1 MNILSFLNRYLL
13 QKNIYFSHYNKN
25 NFSSLSFKYNILT
38 VCIRNLECVI
48 ILIIIFQIRIQLTSK
63 IFHSTHVFQLIIT
76 IVMISL
82 ILITILFLF
91 KKEINDNLFNTDLCN
106 TNNILYYNNKTKK
119 DSNKDTQIKFI
130 SKKEIL
136 DKNSIKN
143 IKLIYR
149 KVAYYKHF
157 KSIFA
162 KYIKDKA
169 NKLKNICFPHYN
181 KNNFSALSY
190 KYTGNPKE
198 ADNFKFLSFKV
209 KDIITMG
216 KDIKIKNRQYNNELL
231 IRYIEENKELTKD
244 KEAYIELINFL
255 NNSVEEEITIFYSDK
270 LEYVNLVN
278 DVKCRVFDKHFKSE
292 TGISLLDR
300 NGFIQVLKK

>member
-1 MNILSFLNRYLL
+1 MCYNR
-13 QKNIYFSHYNKN
+13 HN
-25 NFSSLSFKYNILT
+25 NFSDNDSFGSPDFSFNSYFSTDNNNRYDFIDVYKDNDFILYNNNFDLP
-38 VCIRNLECVI
+38 
-48 ILIIIFQIRIQLTSK
+48 F
-63 IFHSTHVFQLIIT
+63 
-76 IVMISL
+76 ISQENK
-82 ILITILFLF
+82 LFE
-91 KKEINDNLFNTDLCN
+91 KEINDNLINTDLCN
-106 TNNILYYNNKTKK
+106 TNNILYYNNKSKK

-136 DKNSIKN
+136 DKNSINN

-149 KVAYYKHF
+149 KDAYYKHF

-162 KYIKDKA
+162 RYIKDKA

-244 KEAYIELINFL
+244 MEAYIDLINFL
-255 NNSVEEEITIFYSDK
+255 NNSVEEEIIIFYNDK
-270 LEYVNLVN
+270 LEYENLVN
-278 DVKCRVFDKHFKSE
+278 DLKCIFFDKHFKFE
-292 TGISLLDR
+292 TGFSLLDK
-300 NGFIQVLKK
+300 NGFIQVLKKQN

>member
-1 MNILSFLNRYLL
+1 MC
-13 QKNIYFSHYNKN
+13 YNPHN
-25 NFSSLSFKYNILT
+25 NFSDNDSIGSPDFSFNSYFSTDNNNRYDFIDVDNDNDFIL
-38 VCIRNLECVI
+38 NNNNFDLP
-48 ILIIIFQIRIQLTSK
+48 F
-63 IFHSTHVFQLIIT
+63 
-76 IVMISL
+76 ISQENK
-82 ILITILFLF
+82 LFE
-91 KKEINDNLFNTDLCN
+91 KEINDNLFNTDLCN
-106 TNNILYYNNKTKK
+106 TNNILYHNNKSKK

-136 DKNSIKN
+136 DKNNINN

-149 KVAYYKHF
+149 KDAYYKHF

-162 KYIKDKA
+162 RYIKDKA

-190 KYTGNPKE
+190 KYTGNTKE
-198 ADNFKFLSFKV
+198 ADNLKFLSLNV
-209 KDIITMG
+209 KDIIIMG
-216 KDIKIKNRQYNNELL
+216 KDIKRKNRQYNNELL
-231 IRYIEENKELTKD
+231 IRYIEANKELTKD
-244 KEAYIELINFL
+244 KEAYIDLINFM
-255 NNSVEEEITIFYSDK
+255 NNSVEEELIIFYNDK

-278 DVKCRVFDKHFKSE
+278 DVKCRLFDKHFKSE

>member
-1 MNILSFLNRYLL
+1 MCYNPHNNFLDNDSIGSPDFSFNSYFSTDNNNRYDFIDVYKDNDFIL
-13 QKNIYFSHYNKN
+13 NNN
-25 NFSSLSFKYNILT
+25 NFDLPF
-38 VCIRNLECVI
+38 
-48 ILIIIFQIRIQLTSK
+48 
-63 IFHSTHVFQLIIT
+63 
-76 IVMISL
+76 ISQENK
-82 ILITILFLF
+82 LFE
-91 KKEINDNLFNTDLCN
+91 KQINDNLFNTDLCN
-106 TNNILYYNNKTKK
+106 TNNILYYNNKSKK

-136 DKNSIKN
+136 DKNNINN

-149 KVAYYKHF
+149 KDAYYKHF

-162 KYIKDKA
+162 RYIKDKA

-244 KEAYIELINFL
+244 MEAYIDLINFL
-255 NNSVEEEITIFYSDK
+255 NNSVEEEIF
-270 LEYVNLVN
+270 L
-278 DVKCRVFDKHFKSE
+278 F
-292 TGISLLDR
+292 
-300 NGFIQVLKK
+300 

>member
-1 MNILSFLNRYLL
+1 MCYNPHNNFLDNDSIGSPDFSFNSYFSTDNNNRYDFIDVDNDNDFIL
-13 QKNIYFSHYNKN
+13 NNN
-25 NFSSLSFKYNILT
+25 NFDLPF
-38 VCIRNLECVI
+38 
-48 ILIIIFQIRIQLTSK
+48 
-63 IFHSTHVFQLIIT
+63 
-76 IVMISL
+76 ISQENK
-82 ILITILFLF
+82 LFE
-91 KKEINDNLFNTDLCN
+91 KEINDNLFNTDLCN
-106 TNNILYYNNKTKK
+106 TNNILYHNNKSKK

-136 DKNSIKN
+136 DKNNINN

-149 KVAYYKHF
+149 KDAYYKHF

-162 KYIKDKA
+162 RYIKDKA

-198 ADNFKFLSFKV
+198 ADNLKFLSLNV
-209 KDIITMG
+209 KDIIIMG
-216 KDIKIKNRQYNNELL
+216 KDIKRKNRQYNNELL
-231 IRYIEENKELTKD
+231 IRYIEAKKELTKD
-244 KEAYIELINFL
+244 KEAYIDLINFL
-255 NNSVEEEITIFYSDK
+255 NNSVEEELIIFYNDK

-278 DVKCRVFDKHFKSE
+278 DVKCRLFDKHFKSE

>member
-1 MNILSFLNRYLL
+1 MC
-13 QKNIYFSHYNKN
+13 YNPHN
-25 NFSSLSFKYNILT
+25 NFSDNDSFGSPDFSFNSYFSTDNNNRYDFIDVDNDNDFIL
-38 VCIRNLECVI
+38 NNNNFDLP
-48 ILIIIFQIRIQLTSK
+48 F
-63 IFHSTHVFQLIIT
+63 
-76 IVMISL
+76 ISQENK
-82 ILITILFLF
+82 LFE
-91 KKEINDNLFNTDLCN
+91 KEINDNLFNTDLCN
-106 TNNILYYNNKTKK
+106 TNNILYHNNKSKK

-136 DKNSIKN
+136 DKNNINN

-149 KVAYYKHF
+149 KDAYYKHF

-162 KYIKDKA
+162 RYIKDKA
-169 NKLKNICFPHYN
+169 NKLKNICFPYYN

-198 ADNFKFLSFKV
+198 ADNLKFLSLNV
-209 KDIITMG
+209 KDIIIMG
-216 KDIKIKNRQYNNELL
+216 KNIKRKNRQYNNELL
-231 IRYIEENKELTKD
+231 IRYIEANKELTKD
-244 KEAYIELINFL
+244 KEAYIDLINFL
-255 NNSVEEEITIFYSDK
+255 NNSVEEELIIFYNDK

-278 DVKCRVFDKHFKSE
+278 DVKCRLFDKHFKSE

>member
-1 MNILSFLNRYLL
+1 MC
-13 QKNIYFSHYNKN
+13 YNPHN
-25 NFSSLSFKYNILT
+25 NFSDNDSIGSPDFSFNSYFSTDNNNRYDFIDVDNDNDFIL
-38 VCIRNLECVI
+38 NNNNFDLP
-48 ILIIIFQIRIQLTSK
+48 F
-63 IFHSTHVFQLIIT
+63 
-76 IVMISL
+76 ISQENK
-82 ILITILFLF
+82 LFE
-91 KKEINDNLFNTDLCN
+91 KEINDNLFNTDLCN
-106 TNNILYYNNKTKK
+106 TNNILYYNNKSKK

-136 DKNSIKN
+136 DKNNINN

-149 KVAYYKHF
+149 KDAYYKHF

-162 KYIKDKA
+162 RYIKDKA

-198 ADNFKFLSFKV
+198 ADNLKFLLLNV
-209 KDIITMG
+209 KDIIIMG
-216 KDIKIKNRQYNNELL
+216 KDIKRKNRQYNNELL
-231 IRYIEENKELTKD
+231 IRYIEANKELTKD
-244 KEAYIELINFL
+244 KEAYIDLINFM
-255 NNSVEEEITIFYSDK
+255 NNSVEEELIIFYNDK

-278 DVKCRVFDKHFKSE
+278 DVKCRLFDKHFKSE

>member
-1 MNILSFLNRYLL
+1 MC
-13 QKNIYFSHYNKN
+13 YNPHN
-25 NFSSLSFKYNILT
+25 NFSDNDSIGSPDFSFNSYFSTDNNNRYDFIDVDNDNDFIL
-38 VCIRNLECVI
+38 NNNNFDLP
-48 ILIIIFQIRIQLTSK
+48 F
-63 IFHSTHVFQLIIT
+63 
-76 IVMISL
+76 ISQENK
-82 ILITILFLF
+82 LFE
-91 KKEINDNLFNTDLCN
+91 KEINDNLFNTDLCS
-106 TNNILYYNNKTKK
+106 TNNILYYNNKSKK

-136 DKNSIKN
+136 DKNNINN

-149 KVAYYKHF
+149 KDAYYKHF

-162 KYIKDKA
+162 RYIKDKA
-169 NKLKNICFPHYN
+169 NKLKNICFPYYN

-198 ADNFKFLSFKV
+198 ADNLKFLSLNV
-209 KDIITMG
+209 KDIIIMG
-216 KDIKIKNRQYNNELL
+216 KNIKRKNRQYNNELL
-231 IRYIEENKELTKD
+231 IRYIEANKELTKD
-244 KEAYIELINFL
+244 KEAYIDLINFL
-255 NNSVEEEITIFYSDK
+255 NNSVEEELIIFYNDK

-278 DVKCRVFDKHFKSE
+278 DVKCRLFDKHFKSE

>member
-1 MNILSFLNRYLL
+1 MC
-13 QKNIYFSHYNKN
+13 YNPHN
-25 NFSSLSFKYNILT
+25 NFSDNDSIGSPDFSFNSYFSTDNNNRYDFIDVDNDNDFIL
-38 VCIRNLECVI
+38 NNNNFDLP
-48 ILIIIFQIRIQLTSK
+48 F
-63 IFHSTHVFQLIIT
+63 
-76 IVMISL
+76 ISQENK
-82 ILITILFLF
+82 LFE
-91 KKEINDNLFNTDLCN
+91 KEINDNLFNTDLCN
-106 TNNILYYNNKTKK
+106 TNNILYYNNKSKK

-136 DKNSIKN
+136 DKNSINN

-149 KVAYYKHF
+149 KDAYYKHF

-162 KYIKDKA
+162 RYIKDKA
-169 NKLKNICFPHYN
+169 NKLKNICFPYYN

-198 ADNFKFLSFKV
+198 ADNLKFLSLNV
-209 KDIITMG
+209 KDIIIMG
-216 KDIKIKNRQYNNELL
+216 KDIKRKNRQYNNELL

-244 KEAYIELINFL
+244 MEAYIELINFL

-278 DVKCRVFDKHFKSE
+278 DVKCRLFDKHFKSE

>member
-1 MNILSFLNRYLL
+1 MC
-13 QKNIYFSHYNKN
+13 YNPHN
-25 NFSSLSFKYNILT
+25 NFSDNDSIGSPDFSFNSYFSTDNNNRYDFIDVDNDNDFIL
-38 VCIRNLECVI
+38 NNNNFDLP
-48 ILIIIFQIRIQLTSK
+48 F
-63 IFHSTHVFQLIIT
+63 
-76 IVMISL
+76 ISQENK
-82 ILITILFLF
+82 LFE
-91 KKEINDNLFNTDLCN
+91 KEINDNLFNTDLCN
-106 TNNILYYNNKTKK
+106 TNNILYHNNKSKK

-136 DKNSIKN
+136 DKNNINN

-149 KVAYYKHF
+149 KDAYYKHF

-162 KYIKDKA
+162 RYIKDKA
-169 NKLKNICFPHYN
+169 NKLKNICFPYYN

-198 ADNFKFLSFKV
+198 ADNLKFLSLNV
-209 KDIITMG
+209 KDIIIMG
-216 KDIKIKNRQYNNELL
+216 KDIKRKNRQYNNELL
-231 IRYIEENKELTKD
+231 IRYIEANKELTKD
-244 KEAYIELINFL
+244 KEAYIDLINFL
-255 NNSVEEEITIFYSDK
+255 NNSVEQELIIFYNDK

-278 DVKCRVFDKHFKSE
+278 DVKCRLFDKHFKSE

>member
-1 MNILSFLNRYLL
+1 MC
-13 QKNIYFSHYNKN
+13 YNPHN
-25 NFSSLSFKYNILT
+25 NFSDNDSIGSPDFSFNSYFSTDNNNRYDFIDVDNDNDFIL
-38 VCIRNLECVI
+38 NNNNFDLP
-48 ILIIIFQIRIQLTSK
+48 F
-63 IFHSTHVFQLIIT
+63 
-76 IVMISL
+76 ISQENK
-82 ILITILFLF
+82 LFE
-91 KKEINDNLFNTDLCN
+91 KEINDNLFNTDLCN
-106 TNNILYYNNKTKK
+106 TNNILYYNNKSKK

-136 DKNSIKN
+136 DKNSMNN

-149 KVAYYKHF
+149 KDAYYKHF

-162 KYIKDKA
+162 RYIKDKA

-244 KEAYIELINFL
+244 MEAYIDLINFL
-255 NNSVEEEITIFYSDK
+255 NNSVEEEIIIFYNDK
-270 LEYVNLVN
+270 LEYENLVN
-278 DVKCRVFDKHFKSE
+278 DLKCIFFDKHFKFE
-292 TGISLLDR
+292 TGFSLLDK
-300 NGFIQVLKK
+300 NGFIQVLKKQN

>member
-1 MNILSFLNRYLL
+1 MC
-13 QKNIYFSHYNKN
+13 YNPHN
-25 NFSSLSFKYNILT
+25 NFSDNDSIGSPDFSFNSYFSTDNNNRYDFIDVDNDNDFIL
-38 VCIRNLECVI
+38 NNNNFDLP
-48 ILIIIFQIRIQLTSK
+48 F
-63 IFHSTHVFQLIIT
+63 
-76 IVMISL
+76 ISQENK
-82 ILITILFLF
+82 LFE
-91 KKEINDNLFNTDLCN
+91 KEINDNLFNTDLCN
-106 TNNILYYNNKTKK
+106 TNNILYHNNKSKK

-136 DKNSIKN
+136 DKNNINN

-149 KVAYYKHF
+149 KDAYYKHF

-162 KYIKDKA
+162 RYIKDKA

-198 ADNFKFLSFKV
+198 ADNLKFLSLNV
-209 KDIITMG
+209 KDIIIMG
-216 KDIKIKNRQYNNELL
+216 KDIKRKNRQYNNELL
-231 IRYIEENKELTKD
+231 IRYIEANKELTKD
-244 KEAYIELINFL
+244 KEAYIDLINFL
-255 NNSVEEEITIFYSDK
+255 NNSVEEELIIFYNDK

-278 DVKCRVFDKHFKSE
+278 DVKCRLFDKHFKSE

>member
-1 MNILSFLNRYLL
+1 MC
-13 QKNIYFSHYNKN
+13 YNPHN
-25 NFSSLSFKYNILT
+25 NFSDNDSFGSPDFSFNSYFSTDNNNRYDFIDVDNDNDFIL
-38 VCIRNLECVI
+38 NNNNFELP
-48 ILIIIFQIRIQLTSK
+48 F
-63 IFHSTHVFQLIIT
+63 
-76 IVMISL
+76 ISQENK
-82 ILITILFLF
+82 LFE
-91 KKEINDNLFNTDLCN
+91 KEINDNLFNTDLCN
-106 TNNILYYNNKTKK
+106 TNNILYYNNKSKK

-136 DKNSIKN
+136 DKNSINN

-149 KVAYYKHF
+149 KDAYYKHF

-162 KYIKDKA
+162 RYIKDKA

-244 KEAYIELINFL
+244 MEAYIDLINFL
-255 NNSVEEEITIFYSDK
+255 NNSVEEEIIIFYNDK
-270 LEYVNLVN
+270 LEYENLVN
-278 DVKCRVFDKHFKSE
+278 DLKCIFFDKHFKFE
-292 TGISLLDR
+292 TGFSLLDK
-300 NGFIQVLKK
+300 NGFIQVLKKQN

>member
-1 MNILSFLNRYLL
+1 MC
-13 QKNIYFSHYNKN
+13 YNPHN
-25 NFSSLSFKYNILT
+25 NFSDNDSIGSPDFSFNSYFSTDNNNRYDFIDVDNDNDFIL
-38 VCIRNLECVI
+38 NNNNFDLP
-48 ILIIIFQIRIQLTSK
+48 F
-63 IFHSTHVFQLIIT
+63 
-76 IVMISL
+76 ISQENK
-82 ILITILFLF
+82 LFE
-91 KKEINDNLFNTDLCN
+91 KEINDNLFNTDLCN
-106 TNNILYYNNKTKK
+106 TNNILYHNNKSKK

-136 DKNSIKN
+136 DKNNINN

-149 KVAYYKHF
+149 KDAYYKHF

-162 KYIKDKA
+162 RYIKDKA

-244 KEAYIELINFL
+244 MEAYIDLINFL
-255 NNSVEEEITIFYSDK
+255 NNSVEEEIIIFYNDK
-270 LEYVNLVN
+270 LEYENLVN
-278 DVKCRVFDKHFKSE
+278 DLKCIFFDKHFKFE
-292 TGISLLDR
+292 TGFSLLDK
-300 NGFIQVLKK
+300 NGFIQVLIKQN

>member
-1 MNILSFLNRYLL
+1 MC
-13 QKNIYFSHYNKN
+13 YNPHN
-25 NFSSLSFKYNILT
+25 NFSDNDSIGSPDFSFNSYFSTDNNNRYDFIDVDNDNDFIL
-38 VCIRNLECVI
+38 NNNNFDLP
-48 ILIIIFQIRIQLTSK
+48 F
-63 IFHSTHVFQLIIT
+63 
-76 IVMISL
+76 ISQENK
-82 ILITILFLF
+82 LFE
-91 KKEINDNLFNTDLCN
+91 KEINDNLFNTDLCN
-106 TNNILYYNNKTKK
+106 TNNILYYNNKSKK

-136 DKNSIKN
+136 DKNNINN

-149 KVAYYKHF
+149 KDAYYKHF

-162 KYIKDKA
+162 RYIKDKA

-198 ADNFKFLSFKV
+198 ADNLKFLLLNV
-209 KDIITMG
+209 KDIIIMG
-216 KDIKIKNRQYNNELL
+216 KDIKRKNRQYNNELL
-231 IRYIEENKELTKD
+231 IRYIEANKELTKD
-244 KEAYIELINFL
+244 KEAYIDLINFL
-255 NNSVEEEITIFYSDK
+255 NNSVEEELIIFYNDK

-278 DVKCRVFDKHFKSE
+278 DVKCRLFDKHFKSE

>member
-1 MNILSFLNRYLL
+1 MC
-13 QKNIYFSHYNKN
+13 YNPHN
-25 NFSSLSFKYNILT
+25 NFSDNDSIGSPDFSFNSYFSTDNNNRYDFIDVDNDNDFIL
-38 VCIRNLECVI
+38 NNNNFDLP
-48 ILIIIFQIRIQLTSK
+48 F
-63 IFHSTHVFQLIIT
+63 
-76 IVMISL
+76 ISQENK
-82 ILITILFLF
+82 LFE
-91 KKEINDNLFNTDLCN
+91 KEINDNLFNTDLCN

-136 DKNSIKN
+136 DKNNINN

-149 KVAYYKHF
+149 KDAYYKHF

-162 KYIKDKA
+162 RYIKDKA
-169 NKLKNICFPHYN
+169 NKLKNICFPYYN

-198 ADNFKFLSFKV
+198 ADNLKFLSLNV
-209 KDIITMG
+209 KDIIIMG
-216 KDIKIKNRQYNNELL
+216 KNIKRKNRQYNNELL
-231 IRYIEENKELTKD
+231 IRYIEAKKELTKD
-244 KEAYIELINFL
+244 KEAYIDLINFL
-255 NNSVEEEITIFYSDK
+255 NNSVEEELIIFYNDK

-278 DVKCRVFDKHFKSE
+278 DVKCRLFDKHFKSE

>member
-1 MNILSFLNRYLL
+1 MC
-13 QKNIYFSHYNKN
+13 YNPHN
-25 NFSSLSFKYNILT
+25 NFSDNDSIGSPDFSFNSYFSTDNNNRYDFIDVDNDNDFIL
-38 VCIRNLECVI
+38 NNNNFDLP
-48 ILIIIFQIRIQLTSK
+48 F
-63 IFHSTHVFQLIIT
+63 
-76 IVMISL
+76 ISQENK
-82 ILITILFLF
+82 LFE
-91 KKEINDNLFNTDLCN
+91 KEINDNLFNTDLCN
-106 TNNILYYNNKTKK
+106 TNNILYHNNKSKK

-136 DKNSIKN
+136 DKNNINN

-149 KVAYYKHF
+149 KDAYYKHF

-162 KYIKDKA
+162 RYIKDKA

-198 ADNFKFLSFKV
+198 ADNLKFLSLNV
-209 KDIITMG
+209 KDIIIMG
-216 KDIKIKNRQYNNELL
+216 KDIKRKNRQYNNELL
-231 IRYIEENKELTKD
+231 IRYIEAKKELTKD
-244 KEAYIELINFL
+244 KEAYIDLINFL
-255 NNSVEEEITIFYSDK
+255 NNSVEEELIIFYNDK

-278 DVKCRVFDKHFKSE
+278 DVKCRLFDKHFKSE

>member
-1 MNILSFLNRYLL
+1 MC
-13 QKNIYFSHYNKN
+13 YNPHN
-25 NFSSLSFKYNILT
+25 NFSDNDSIGSPDFSFNSYFSTDNNNRYDFIDVDNDNDFIL
-38 VCIRNLECVI
+38 NNNNFDLP
-48 ILIIIFQIRIQLTSK
+48 F
-63 IFHSTHVFQLIIT
+63 
-76 IVMISL
+76 ISQENK
-82 ILITILFLF
+82 LFE
-91 KKEINDNLFNTDLCN
+91 KEINDNLFNTDLCN
-106 TNNILYYNNKTKK
+106 TNNILYHNNKSKK

-136 DKNSIKN
+136 DKNSINN

-149 KVAYYKHF
+149 KDAYYKHF

-162 KYIKDKA
+162 RYIKDKA

-244 KEAYIELINFL
+244 MEAYIDLINFL
-255 NNSVEEEITIFYSDK
+255 NNSIEEEIIIFYNDK
-270 LEYVNLVN
+270 LEYENLVN
-278 DVKCRVFDKHFKSE
+278 DLKCIFFDKHFKFE
-292 TGISLLDR
+292 TGFSLLDK
-300 NGFIQVLKK
+300 NGFIQVLKKQN

>member
-1 MNILSFLNRYLL
+1 MC
-13 QKNIYFSHYNKN
+13 YNPHN
-25 NFSSLSFKYNILT
+25 NFSDNDSIGSPDFSFNSYFSTDNNNRYDFIDVDNDNDFIL
-38 VCIRNLECVI
+38 NNNNFDLP
-48 ILIIIFQIRIQLTSK
+48 F
-63 IFHSTHVFQLIIT
+63 
-76 IVMISL
+76 ISQENK
-82 ILITILFLF
+82 LFE
-91 KKEINDNLFNTDLCN
+91 KEINDNLFNTDLCN
-106 TNNILYYNNKTKK
+106 TNNILYHNNKSKK

-136 DKNSIKN
+136 DKNNINN

-149 KVAYYKHF
+149 KDAYYKHF

-162 KYIKDKA
+162 RYIKDKA
-169 NKLKNICFPHYN
+169 NKLKNICFPYYN

-198 ADNFKFLSFKV
+198 ADNLKFLSLNV
-209 KDIITMG
+209 KDIIIMG
-216 KDIKIKNRQYNNELL
+216 KDIKRKNRQYNNELL
-231 IRYIEENKELTKD
+231 IRYIEAKKELTKD
-244 KEAYIELINFL
+244 KEAYIDLINFL
-255 NNSVEEEITIFYSDK
+255 NNSVEEELIIFYNDK

-278 DVKCRVFDKHFKSE
+278 DVKCRLFDKHFKSE

>member
-1 MNILSFLNRYLL
+1 MC
-13 QKNIYFSHYNKN
+13 YNPHN
-25 NFSSLSFKYNILT
+25 NFSDNDSIGSPDFSFNSYFSTDNNNRYDFIDVDNDNDFIL
-38 VCIRNLECVI
+38 NNNNFDLH
-48 ILIIIFQIRIQLTSK
+48 F
-63 IFHSTHVFQLIIT
+63 
-76 IVMISL
+76 ISQENK
-82 ILITILFLF
+82 LFE
-91 KKEINDNLFNTDLCN
+91 KEINDNLFNTDLCN
-106 TNNILYYNNKTKK
+106 TNNILYYNNKSKK

-136 DKNSIKN
+136 DKNNINN

-149 KVAYYKHF
+149 KDAYYKHF

-162 KYIKDKA
+162 RYIKDKA

-198 ADNFKFLSFKV
+198 ADNSKFLLLNV
-209 KDIITMG
+209 KDIIIMG
-216 KDIKIKNRQYNNELL
+216 KDIKRKNRQYNNELL
-231 IRYIEENKELTKD
+231 IRYIEANKELTKD
-244 KEAYIELINFL
+244 KEAYIDLINFL
-255 NNSVEEEITIFYSDK
+255 NNSVEEELIIFYNDK

-278 DVKCRVFDKHFKSE
+278 DVNCRLFDKHFKSE

>member
-1 MNILSFLNRYLL
+1 MC
-13 QKNIYFSHYNKN
+13 YNPHN
-25 NFSSLSFKYNILT
+25 NFSDNDSIGSPDFSFNSYFSTDNNNRYDFIDVDNDNDFIL
-38 VCIRNLECVI
+38 NNNNFDLP
-48 ILIIIFQIRIQLTSK
+48 F
-63 IFHSTHVFQLIIT
+63 
-76 IVMISL
+76 ISQENK
-82 ILITILFLF
+82 LFE
-91 KKEINDNLFNTDLCN
+91 KEINDNLFNTDLCN
-106 TNNILYYNNKTKK
+106 TNNILYHNNKSKK

-136 DKNSIKN
+136 DKNNINN

-149 KVAYYKHF
+149 KDAYYKHF

-162 KYIKDKA
+162 RYIKDKA

-198 ADNFKFLSFKV
+198 ADNLKFLSLNV
-209 KDIITMG
+209 KDIIIMG
-216 KDIKIKNRQYNNELL
+216 KDIKRKNRQYNNELL
-231 IRYIEENKELTKD
+231 IRYIEAKKELTKD
-244 KEAYIELINFL
+244 KEAYIDLINFL
-255 NNSVEEEITIFYSDK
+255 NNSVEEEITIFYNDK

-278 DVKCRVFDKHFKSE
+278 DVKCRLFDKHFKSE

>member
-1 MNILSFLNRYLL
+1 MC
-13 QKNIYFSHYNKN
+13 YNPHN
-25 NFSSLSFKYNILT
+25 NFSDNDSIGSPDFSFNSYFSTDNNNRYDFIDVDNDNDFIL
-38 VCIRNLECVI
+38 NNNNFDLPF
-48 ILIIIFQIRIQLTSK
+48 IFQEK
-63 IFHSTHVFQLIIT
+63 K
-76 IVMISL
+76 
-82 ILITILFLF
+82 LFE
-91 KKEINDNLFNTDLCN
+91 KEINDNLFNTDLCN
-106 TNNILYYNNKTKK
+106 TNNILYHNNKSKK

-136 DKNSIKN
+136 DKNNINN

-149 KVAYYKHF
+149 KDAYYKHF

-162 KYIKDKA
+162 RYIKDKA

-198 ADNFKFLSFKV
+198 ADNLKFLLLNV
-209 KDIITMG
+209 KDIIIMG
-216 KDIKIKNRQYNNELL
+216 KDIKRKNRQYNNELL
-231 IRYIEENKELTKD
+231 IRYIEAKKELTKD
-244 KEAYIELINFL
+244 KEAYIDLINFL
-255 NNSVEEEITIFYSDK
+255 NNSVEEELIIFYNDK

-278 DVKCRVFDKHFKSE
+278 DVKCRLFDKHFKSE

>member
-1 MNILSFLNRYLL
+1 MC
-13 QKNIYFSHYNKN
+13 YNPHN
-25 NFSSLSFKYNILT
+25 NFSDNDSIGSPDFSFNSYFSTDNNNRYDFIDVDNDNDFIL
-38 VCIRNLECVI
+38 NNNNFDLP
-48 ILIIIFQIRIQLTSK
+48 F
-63 IFHSTHVFQLIIT
+63 
-76 IVMISL
+76 ISQENK
-82 ILITILFLF
+82 LFE
-91 KKEINDNLFNTDLCN
+91 KEINDNLFNTDLCN
-106 TNNILYYNNKTKK
+106 TNNILYHNNKSKK

-136 DKNSIKN
+136 DKNNINN

-149 KVAYYKHF
+149 KDAYYKHF

-162 KYIKDKA
+162 RYIKDKA

-198 ADNFKFLSFKV
+198 ADNLKFLSLNV
-209 KDIITMG
+209 KDIIIMG
-216 KDIKIKNRQYNNELL
+216 KDIKRKNRQYNNELL
-231 IRYIEENKELTKD
+231 IRYIEANKELTKD
-244 KEAYIELINFL
+244 KEAYIDLINFL
-255 NNSVEEEITIFYSDK
+255 NNSVEEELIIFYNDK

>member
-1 MNILSFLNRYLL
+1 MC
-13 QKNIYFSHYNKN
+13 YNPHN
-25 NFSSLSFKYNILT
+25 NFSDNDSIGSPDFSFNSYFSTDNNNRYDFIDVDNDNDFIL
-38 VCIRNLECVI
+38 NNNNFDLP
-48 ILIIIFQIRIQLTSK
+48 F
-63 IFHSTHVFQLIIT
+63 
-76 IVMISL
+76 ISQENK
-82 ILITILFLF
+82 LFE
-91 KKEINDNLFNTDLCN
+91 KEINDNLFNTDLCN
-106 TNNILYYNNKTKK
+106 TNNILYYNNKSKK

-136 DKNSIKN
+136 DKNNINN

-149 KVAYYKHF
+149 KDAYYKHF

-162 KYIKDKA
+162 RYIKDKA

-198 ADNFKFLSFKV
+198 ADNLKFLSLNV
-209 KDIITMG
+209 KDIIIMG
-216 KDIKIKNRQYNNELL
+216 KNIKRKNRQYNNELL
-231 IRYIEENKELTKD
+231 IRYIEANKELTKD
-244 KEAYIELINFL
+244 KEAYIDLINFL
-255 NNSVEEEITIFYSDK
+255 NNSVEEELIIFYNDK

-278 DVKCRVFDKHFKSE
+278 DVKCRLFDKHFKSE

>member
-1 MNILSFLNRYLL
+1 MC
-13 QKNIYFSHYNKN
+13 YNPHN
-25 NFSSLSFKYNILT
+25 NFSDNDSIGSPDFSFNSYFSTDNNNRYDFIDVDNDNDFIL
-38 VCIRNLECVI
+38 NNNNFDLP
-48 ILIIIFQIRIQLTSK
+48 F
-63 IFHSTHVFQLIIT
+63 
-76 IVMISL
+76 ISQENK
-82 ILITILFLF
+82 LFE
-91 KKEINDNLFNTDLCN
+91 KEINDNLFNTDLCN
-106 TNNILYYNNKTKK
+106 TNNILYYNNKSKK

-136 DKNSIKN
+136 DKNNINN

-149 KVAYYKHF
+149 KDAYYKHF

-162 KYIKDKA
+162 RYIKDKA

-198 ADNFKFLSFKV
+198 ADNLKFLSLNV
-209 KDIITMG
+209 KDIIIMG
-216 KDIKIKNRQYNNELL
+216 KDIKRKNRQYNNELL
-231 IRYIEENKELTKD
+231 IRYIEAKKELTKD
-244 KEAYIELINFL
+244 KEAYIDLINFL
-255 NNSVEEEITIFYSDK
+255 NNSVEEELIIFYNDK

-278 DVKCRVFDKHFKSE
+278 DVKCRLFDKHFKSE

>member
-1 MNILSFLNRYLL
+1 MC
-13 QKNIYFSHYNKN
+13 YNPHN
-25 NFSSLSFKYNILT
+25 NFSDNDSIGSPDFSFNSYFSTDNNNRYDFIDVDNDNDFIL
-38 VCIRNLECVI
+38 NNNNFDLP
-48 ILIIIFQIRIQLTSK
+48 F
-63 IFHSTHVFQLIIT
+63 
-76 IVMISL
+76 ISQENK
-82 ILITILFLF
+82 LFE
-91 KKEINDNLFNTDLCN
+91 KEINDNLFNTDLCN
-106 TNNILYYNNKTKK
+106 TNNILYYNNKSKK

-136 DKNSIKN
+136 DKNNINN

-149 KVAYYKHF
+149 KDAYYKHF

-162 KYIKDKA
+162 RYIKDKA

-198 ADNFKFLSFKV
+198 ADNLKFLSLNV
-209 KDIITMG
+209 KDIIIMG
-216 KDIKIKNRQYNNELL
+216 KDIKRKNRQYNNELL
-231 IRYIEENKELTKD
+231 IRYIEANKELTKD
-244 KEAYIELINFL
+244 KEAYIDLINFM
-255 NNSVEEEITIFYSDK
+255 NNSVEEELIIFYNDK

-278 DVKCRVFDKHFKSE
+278 DVKCRLFDKHFKSE

>member
-1 MNILSFLNRYLL
+1 MC
-13 QKNIYFSHYNKN
+13 YNPHN
-25 NFSSLSFKYNILT
+25 NFSDNDSIGSPDFSFNSYFSTDNNNRYDFIDIDNDNDFIL
-38 VCIRNLECVI
+38 NNNNFDLP
-48 ILIIIFQIRIQLTSK
+48 F
-63 IFHSTHVFQLIIT
+63 
-76 IVMISL
+76 ISQENK
-82 ILITILFLF
+82 LFE
-91 KKEINDNLFNTDLCN
+91 KEINDNLFNTDLCN
-106 TNNILYYNNKTKK
+106 TNNILYYNNKSKK

-136 DKNSIKN
+136 DKNNINN

-149 KVAYYKHF
+149 KDAYYKHF

-162 KYIKDKA
+162 RYIKDKA
-169 NKLKNICFPHYN
+169 NKLKNICFPYYN

-198 ADNFKFLSFKV
+198 ADNLKFLSLNV
-209 KDIITMG
+209 KDIIIMG
-216 KDIKIKNRQYNNELL
+216 KDIKRKNRQYNNELL
-231 IRYIEENKELTKD
+231 IRYIEAKKELTKD
-244 KEAYIELINFL
+244 KEAYIDLINFL
-255 NNSVEEEITIFYSDK
+255 NNSVEEELIIFYNDK

-278 DVKCRVFDKHFKSE
+278 DVKCRLFDKHFKSE

>member
-1 MNILSFLNRYLL
+1 MC
-13 QKNIYFSHYNKN
+13 YNPHN
-25 NFSSLSFKYNILT
+25 NFSDNDSIGSPDFSFNSYFSTDNNNRYDFIDVDNDNDFIL
-38 VCIRNLECVI
+38 NNNNFDLP
-48 ILIIIFQIRIQLTSK
+48 F
-63 IFHSTHVFQLIIT
+63 
-76 IVMISL
+76 ISQENK
-82 ILITILFLF
+82 LFE
-91 KKEINDNLFNTDLCN
+91 KEINDNLFNTDLCN
-106 TNNILYYNNKTKK
+106 TNNILYYNNKSKK

-136 DKNSIKN
+136 DKNSINN

-149 KVAYYKHF
+149 KDAYYKHF

-162 KYIKDKA
+162 RYIKDKA

-244 KEAYIELINFL
+244 MEAYIDLINFL
-255 NNSVEEEITIFYSDK
+255 NNSVEEEIIIFYNDK
-270 LEYVNLVN
+270 LEYENLVN
-278 DVKCRVFDKHFKSE
+278 DLKCIFFDKHFKFE
-292 TGISLLDR
+292 TGFSLLDK
-300 NGFIQVLKK
+300 NGFIQVLKKQN